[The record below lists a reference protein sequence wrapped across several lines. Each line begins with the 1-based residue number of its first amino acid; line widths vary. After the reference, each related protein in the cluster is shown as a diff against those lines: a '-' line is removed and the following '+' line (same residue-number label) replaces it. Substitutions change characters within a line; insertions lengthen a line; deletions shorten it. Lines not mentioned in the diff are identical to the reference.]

1 MKCNV
6 GGIDR
11 VLRIAVGLVL
21 VGLAASNFVGVWGW
35 IGVVPLATGLF
46 RFCPLYLILRINSCG
61 KGCNDGVCC
70 K

>member
-11 VLRIAVGLVL
+11 VLRIAVGIVL
-21 VGLAASNFVGVWGW
+21 VGLAASNVVGEWGW
-35 IGVVPLATGLF
+35 VGIVPLVTGLF
-46 RFCPLYLILRINSCG
+46 RFCPLYPILRINSCG
-61 KGCNDGVCC
+61 KGCSDGGCF